1 MRSVSI
7 LCKIKDG
14 TMINCFAAH
23 NSFWIDPQG
32 HVRPCA
38 RYKEKM
44 EHITTF
50 DSFGDVVNSKKYADL
65 RESHNNDQWPVG
77 CVRCKEDEEKNLH
90 SKRQFYQD
98 IGLEQPDDF
107 MIDISM
113 GNYCNL
119 KCRMCGP
126 NNSTSWNSDFK
137 FLVDNKLFQDPGIDL
152 SAYQLSENDIEK
164 LIAHLSQI
172 KGNIFIELKGGEPLI
187 MPETEKLVNRLLTLP
202 NVDKITLLIVTNGT
216 VAPLWISAIQS
227 KIKKLQLVVSVDG
240 IDDVYDYIRGT
251 DKVSFKDCL
260 KNIEYYHSLDNI
272 ELRFNIVVQNLNIHQ
287 MLETYE
293 LLESKFNVPINYIT
307 LSMPKI
313 LAVNVMP
320 KKSRDEIYQKF
331 LENKN
336 KFGIYQDQMMHIHKI
351 LMIEPNEKLLEQFKT
366 ITIALDSRRKQDIE
380 KVLPHLLAEV

>member
-1 MRSVSI
+1 MQAGI
-7 LCKIKDG
+7 
-14 TMINCFAAH
+14 MINCFAAH

-44 EHITTF
+44 EHITSF
-50 DSFGDVVNSKKYADL
+50 DSFSEIVNSKGYIAI
-65 RESHNNDQWPVG
+65 RNSHENNQWPTG

-98 IGLEQPDDF
+98 SGLQQPDDF

-126 NNSTSWNSDFK
+126 NNSTAWNSDFK
-137 FLVDNKLFQDPGIDL
+137 FLVDSKLFQDPGIDL
-152 SAYQLSENDIEK
+152 SAYTLSNHDIDK
-164 LIAHLSQI
+164 LISLLTEV

-187 MPETEKLVNRLLTLP
+187 MPETEQLVNRLLALP
-202 NVDKITLLIVTNGT
+202 NADRITLLIVTNGT
-216 VAPLWISAIQS
+216 VVPDWIEHVQL

-251 DKVSFKDCL
+251 NKFKFKDCL

-272 ELRFNIVVQNLNIHQ
+272 ELRFNVVVQNLNIHQ
-287 MLETYE
+287 MLEIHE
-293 LLESKFNVPINYIT
+293 VLNVKFNAPINYIS
-307 LSMPKI
+307 LSMPKL
-313 LAVNVMP
+313 LAINVMP
-320 KKSRDEIYQKF
+320 KKSRHSIYQTF
-331 LENKN
+331 LKN
-336 KFGIYQDQMMHIHKI
+336 KDKFGSYQNQMLNIHEI
-351 LMIEPNEKLLEQFKT
+351 LMSEPSAHLLEQFKVVT
-366 ITIALDSRRKQDIE
+366 EALDNRRNQDINT
-380 KVLPHLLAEV
+380 VLPHLVNYNSN

>member
-1 MRSVSI
+1 MRSALI
-7 LCKIKDG
+7 PCKIKDG
-14 TMINCFAAH
+14 TMIDCFAAH

-44 EHITTF
+44 DHITTF
-50 DSFGDVVNSKKYADL
+50 NSFSDIVNSKGYVEI
-65 RESHNNDQWPVG
+65 RQSHSKDQWPSG
-77 CVRCKEDEEKNLH
+77 CFRCKEDEEKNLH

-98 IGLEQPDDF
+98 IELKQPDDF

-137 FLVDNKLFQDPGIDL
+137 FLVNNNLFKDPGIDL
-152 SAYQLSENDIEK
+152 SAYQLSEDDIDK
-164 LIAHLSQI
+164 LIKHLSKI
-172 KGNIFIELKGGEPLI
+172 KGDIFIELKGGEPLI

-216 VAPLWISAIQS
+216 VVPAWISEIQR
-227 KIKKLQLVVSVDG
+227 KIKRLQLVVSVDG

-251 DKVSFKDCL
+251 EKFSFKDCL
-260 KNIEYYHSLDNI
+260 KNIEYYNSLDNI

-293 LLESKFNVPINYIT
+293 LLESKFAVPINYIT
-307 LSMPKI
+307 LSMPKM
-313 LAVNVMP
+313 LSVNVMP
-320 KKSRDEIYQKF
+320 KKSRNEIYQKF
-331 LENKN
+331 LNN
-336 KFGIYQDQMMHIHKI
+336 RHKFGIYQKQMTNIHEI
-351 LMIEPNEKLLEQFKT
+351 LNVDPDEKLLEQFKI
-366 ITIALDSRRKQDIE
+366 ITLALDTRRNQDVE
-380 KVLPHLLAEV
+380 KVLPHLVN